1 MSSRT
6 LLVDNYD
13 SFTYNLFTLL
23 TEVNG
28 VVPTVVR
35 NDADWD
41 SLDLASYDN
50 VVISQVPAGRIAT
63 VISESAA
70 VSSKKR
76 LSHFSVSVSATR
88 PVRVVRRG
96 RGGCAR
102 PDARPDFADR
112 SRRFGHFCRTS
123 VAVPSCS
130 LPLVDRRESA
140 ERLRSYRVDVRR
152 SAHGCPAPDQA
163 DVGSSVPSGVH
174 QHRVRHRFARE
185 LPRSVRRTHSGS
197 VIRPE
202 PVPQT
207 PDLRPA
213 INYDVET

>member
-50 VVISQVPAGRIAT
+50 VVISPGPAGRIAT

-70 VSSKKR
+70 VSSRKR

-88 PVRVVRRG
+88 A
-96 RGGCAR
+96 CA
-102 PDARPDFADR
+102 
-112 SRRFGHFCRTS
+112 
-123 VAVPSCS
+123 SCS
-130 LPLVDRRESA
+130 
-140 ERLRSYRVDVRR
+140 
-152 SAHGCPAPDQA
+152 
-163 DVGSSVPSGVH
+163 
-174 QHRVRHRFARE
+174 ARM
-185 LPRSVRRTHSGS
+185 SW
-197 VIRPE
+197 
-202 PVPQT
+202 
-207 PDLRPA
+207 LRPYRCTA
-213 INYDVET
+213 GFR